1 MAGRTHTN
9 TLTRTNTE
17 PRPAGRRGIRS
28 AILALVAVIPLTAC
42 LPESGPTVSR
52 PEGGPFDPGQN
63 GLPDQV
69 RVQLICGEGIVG
81 NLRTVSERYFD
92 VAREWERY
100 AAYAEGVAAD
110 GVTAE
115 EYSGAKQRSE
125 NITVYVE
132 NYREAAEE
140 LRVTGG
146 SITGDFVADC
156 DREVLVRF
164 EAIYQEREAEIVYV
178 ENETK
183 RTTTRLRKNAGVTE
197 TDAE

>member
-1 MAGRTHTN
+1 
-9 TLTRTNTE
+9 
-17 PRPAGRRGIRS
+17 
-28 AILALVAVIPLTAC
+28 
-42 LPESGPTVSR
+42 VSR

-69 RVQLICGEGIVG
+69 RVQLICGDGIVA
-81 NLRTVSERYFD
+81 NLRAVSERYFD

-100 AAYAEGVAAD
+100 AAYAEGVASD

-125 NITVYVE
+125 NITGYIE

-146 SITGDFVADC
+146 GITGDFIADC

-164 EAIYQEREAEIVYV
+164 ETIYQERETEIVYV
-178 ENETK
+178 ENESK
-183 RTTTRLRKNAGVTE
+183 RTTTKLRKNAGVSETE
-197 TDAE
+197 TE

>member
-1 MAGRTHTN
+1 MTRS
-9 TLTRTNTE
+9 TRTNTE
-17 PRPAGRRGIRS
+17 PLPTGRRGFR
-28 AILALVAVIPLTAC
+28 AMTLALVAVFSLTAC
-42 LPESGPTVSR
+42 LPESGPAVSR

-69 RVQLICGEGIVG
+69 RVQLICGGGIVA
-81 NLRTVSERYFD
+81 NLRAVSERYFD
-92 VAREWERY
+92 IAREWERY

-125 NITVYVE
+125 NIKGYIE

-140 LRVTGG
+140 LRVAGG
-146 SITGDFVADC
+146 GITGDFIADC

-164 EAIYQEREAEIVYV
+164 ETIYQERDTEIAYV
-178 ENETK
+178 ENESR
-183 RTTTRLRKNAGVTE
+183 RTTTKLRKNAGVTE
-197 TDAE
+197 TGDK